1 MKGIDGTMA
10 SFIEQVEK
18 DGDGKYELE
27 DMTEQTKSMA
37 VRLYA
42 LLTSYLRHRQMLQM
56 LAQKD

>member
-1 MKGIDGTMA
+1 MA